1 MSTTIKP
8 KRVVESRTL
17 MTELVMPNDTNP
29 LGNLMGGYL
38 MKWMDI
44 ACSIC
49 AAKHCEAHV
58 VTASVDHVA
67 FDQPI
72 HLGDVITLEAQV
84 TRAFNTSVE
93 VYVEV
98 FSSTMA
104 GENHRKSNH
113 AYFTFVA
120 LDDETKR
127 PKKAPEVIAL
137 TAEEKKRFDSA
148 PRRREVRLILGG
160 RMKAEDATNLKAY
173 FSDMH

>member
-1 MSTTIKP
+1 MSLKP
-8 KRVVESRTL
+8 KRVVESKTK

-38 MKWMDI
+38 MRWMDI

-49 AAKHCEAHV
+49 AAKHAEAPV
-58 VTASVDHVA
+58 VTVSVDHVA
-67 FDQPI
+67 FDHPI

-104 GENHRKSNH
+104 GENYRKSNH

-120 LDDETKR
+120 LDKETHT
-127 PKKAPEVIAL
+127 PVPIPEVIPL
-137 TAEEKKRFDSA
+137 SEEERKRYESA
-148 PRRREVRLILGG
+148 PRRREVRLILSG
-160 RMKAEDATNLKAY
+160 RMKAEDATNLISY
-173 FSDMH
+173 FSDMR

>member
-1 MSTTIKP
+1 MTMSMKP
-8 KRVVESRTL
+8 KRVAESRTQ

-29 LGNLMGGYL
+29 LNNLMGGYL

-49 AAKHCEAHV
+49 AAKHSEAHV
-58 VTASVDHVA
+58 VTVSVDHVV
-67 FDQPI
+67 FDHPI
-72 HLGDVITLEAQV
+72 HLGDVVTLEAQV

-98 FSSTMA
+98 FSSTMT

-120 LDDETKR
+120 LDNDTKR
-127 PKKAPEVIAL
+127 PRPVPEVIPL
-137 TAEEKKRFDSA
+137 SEEERKRYESA

-173 FSDMH
+173 FSDMR

>member
-1 MSTTIKP
+1 MSQKP
-8 KRVVESRTL
+8 KRVVESKTM

-58 VTASVDHVA
+58 VTVSVDHVA
-67 FDQPI
+67 FDHPI

-98 FSSTMA
+98 FAATMT

-113 AYFTFVA
+113 AYFTFVS
-120 LDDETKR
+120 LDSQSQKPQQT
-127 PKKAPEVIAL
+127 PEVIPL
-137 TAEEKKRFDSA
+137 TAEEKKRYESA
-148 PRRREVRLILGG
+148 PRRREIRLILSG
-160 RMKAEDATNLKAY
+160 RMKVENASNLKSY
-173 FSDMH
+173 FTDIK